1 MGLTPG
7 YDRTCAGISKEESDE
22 RAANGELHVVRL
34 RVDDQYPMFNDLVY
48 GKTGQNRPVGQ
59 RGGHEGVYL
68 DPILI
73 KSDGHPTYHL
83 ANVVDDH
90 FMEITHVI
98 RGTEW
103 MSSTPMHM
111 ALYNAFEW
119 KPPQFGHVPLLVDM
133 NGQKLSKRN
142 ADIDISF
149 FKDQQGIF
157 PETLSNF
164 AALLGWSHTRK
175 SDVFSLKELE
185 ENLTKGNTVVAF
197 EKLWFLQKAHAKRYA
212 AEGGPQFEAITQQV
226 VNAVLRRFTP
236 ENLSP
241 LLKGR
246 PLNKYVASLL
256 QEGARSYTTAEEF
269 VTQNETFFTQAIS
282 RPAYTSAAAAA
293 KYPSSEP
300 AIPISTLHTAAA
312 VLTMIPEEH
321 WTAEIHRS
329 NIASY
334 IFSDTSVSTPDGD
347 ASIAKTE
354 QGARKELFHY
364 LRWAL
369 SGGAPGIGIPNTMEI
384 LGRDETVRRLQ
395 DAKEATKPLLPQK
408 QMPNKKRPASTEGE
422 LQSKAWMGS
431 LAGLST

>member
-1 MGLTPG
+1 MARHRNEMGLTPG

-59 RGGHEGVYL
+59 RGGHEGVYP

-157 PETLSNF
+157 PETLANF

-185 ENLTKGNTVVAF
+185 ENVCIICFVLENGNI
-197 EKLWFLQKAHAKRYA
+197 L
-212 AEGGPQFEAITQQV
+212 I
-226 VNAVLRRFTP
+226 
-236 ENLSP
+236 S
-241 LLKGR
+241 
-246 PLNKYVASLL
+246 SL
-256 QEGARSYTTAEEF
+256 
-269 VTQNETFFTQAIS
+269 V
-282 RPAYTSAAAAA
+282 
-293 KYPSSEP
+293 
-300 AIPISTLHTAAA
+300 
-312 VLTMIPEEH
+312 
-321 WTAEIHRS
+321 
-329 NIASY
+329 
-334 IFSDTSVSTPDGD
+334 
-347 ASIAKTE
+347 
-354 QGARKELFHY
+354 
-364 LRWAL
+364 
-369 SGGAPGIGIPNTMEI
+369 
-384 LGRDETVRRLQ
+384 
-395 DAKEATKPLLPQK
+395 
-408 QMPNKKRPASTEGE
+408 
-422 LQSKAWMGS
+422 
-431 LAGLST
+431 